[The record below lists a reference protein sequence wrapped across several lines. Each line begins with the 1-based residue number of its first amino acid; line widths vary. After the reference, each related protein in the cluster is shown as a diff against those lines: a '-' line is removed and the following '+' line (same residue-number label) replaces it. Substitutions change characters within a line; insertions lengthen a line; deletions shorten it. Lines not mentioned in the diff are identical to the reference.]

1 MVSSLQ
7 KNLNLI
13 VACLVL
19 SNQAL
24 QHTQQRFL
32 LSTDDL
38 HFEFAVPLAI
48 VRFLN
53 IPAAMDFVV
62 PHIFKDKK
70 VRPAFLC
77 RKSTNTMQGPA
88 RIEKGIIK

>member
-1 MVSSLQ
+1 MDSSLLQ

-13 VACLVL
+13 VVCLVL
-19 SNQAL
+19 SNKC
-24 QHTQQRFL
+24 
-32 LSTDDL
+32 STVTIFVIHI
-38 HFEFAVPLAI
+38 HFEFVVPVAI

-53 IPAAMDFVV
+53 FPVAMDFVV

-70 VRPAFLC
+70 RCPAFLC
-77 RKSTNTMQGPA
+77 RKSTNTMRGPA

>member
-7 KNLNLI
+7 KSLNLTA
-13 VACLVL
+13 ACLVL
-19 SNQAL
+19 SNVV
-24 QHTQQRFL
+24 RSS
-32 LSTDDL
+32 STVTIFVIHI
-38 HFEFAVPLAI
+38 HFEFVVPVAI

-53 IPAAMDFVV
+53 IPVAMDFVV

-70 VRPAFLC
+70 RCPAFLC
-77 RKSTNTMQGPA
+77 RKSTNTMRGPV